1 MEKDLYFI
9 DRNIL
14 SKLKEDN
21 YLSSKIKQLTN
32 DTFDI
37 DKYIDDP
44 VYAPYVPFLSI
55 LPSLLESGFGRLPSK
70 QEYEN
75 YCNHVFNYL
84 FHGLGLIDDYEND
97 ESQFSFEKDD
107 IDSYLE
113 IKKFRRSEA
122 LLDPKSS
129 KFYKAWVVDFKENED
144 TYNLLSEF
152 HKDYSRLDKKQRNDE
167 LNILFSYVT
176 NNKISKKNIALIT
189 IILAICGNPCASG
202 ILYHRDKGKINTP
215 WNVYSDLSIFNVFHF
230 ASSINE
236 AIFHINKTID
246 ELNVIPPFTKML
258 IVTDDKKL
266 FDYYKILYKNIID
279 EKDNKIIIE
288 QFTEQNQFAFSDS
301 LLEKNKES
309 FEKIKNFLNS

>member
-1 MEKDLYFI
+1 MERDLYFI

-14 SKLKEDN
+14 SKLKEEN

-32 DTFDI
+32 DKFDI
-37 DKYIDDP
+37 DKYIYDP
-44 VYAPYVPFLSI
+44 VLSI
-55 LPSLLESGFGRLPSK
+55 LPSLQESRFGRLPSK

-75 YCNHVFNYL
+75 YCNNVLNYL

-113 IKKFRRSEA
+113 IKNFILSEV
-122 LLDPKSS
+122 LLNPNPSN
-129 KFYKAWVVDFKENED
+129 FYETWVEDFKEDED

-152 HKDYSRLDKKQRNDE
+152 HKDYSHLNKKQRNDE

-176 NNKISKKNIALIT
+176 NNNISKKNIALIT

-215 WNVYSDLSIFNVFHF
+215 WNVYSDLSIFKVFHF
-230 ASSINE
+230 ASSINK
-236 AIFHINKTID
+236 AIFDQNKTRD
-246 ELNVIPPFTKML
+246 KLNVIPPCTKML

-288 QFTEQNQFAFSDS
+288 QFTEQNLFAFSDS

-309 FEKIKNFLNS
+309 FVEINNFLNS